1 MCGCTCLA
9 HIIYQRQL
17 YSSIIVRTRHTYIL
31 KIEEELASRIES
43 ASFAYSHLGY
53 LLFIVFPFFLSLS
66 KKERKIEPRERDAV
80 ILVARHVRTRR

>member
-53 LLFIVFPFFLSLS
+53 LLFIVFLFLSS
-66 KKERKIEPRERDAV
+66 KREREGEKNRIERDAV
-80 ILVARHVRTRR
+80 ILAARHIRTRR